1 MKFFPRSMSRVL
13 MAFAAMAGLGTAQAQ
28 ISVGLVG
35 PMSGPAAIYGT
46 EPLAGAR
53 FALDELVAAGNPVAR
68 QIKLIPADST
78 ANPGIAAQAA
88 ERMVSSDKVVAIIG
102 GMTSAETQA
111 MVEVTRKARVV
122 QLSPLAQD
130 NSLTQQKNEWFY
142 RIAQNADSFGMKAA
156 EWAADKLK
164 AKRVF
169 VLARN
174 DNYGQSNA
182 ESFIAGL
189 KAKGLQA
196 TGQASY
202 EPNAK
207 DFRPILQKVADAKPD
222 LVAIMGFYTDAGLIV
237 KQMNEMQIK
246 ANVYANT
253 APGLP
258 QFADIAGP
266 ASRGVYG
273 ALYYFAGSV
282 ASESGKKFVDAWTA
296 RHKRAPSQYEGMGYD
311 AMRVLVHALQTLP
324 DPAKATSD
332 QLRVAIGKVS
342 GYEGATGRITFQ
354 PTGDAERPLPIV
366 RLGDQGL
373 VLDTLVQ

>member
-1 MKFFPRSMSRVL
+1 MTL
-13 MAFAAMAGLGTAQAQ
+13 ALTAGAAAAHAQ
-28 ISVGLVG
+28 IPVGLVG

-53 FALDELVAAGNPVAR
+53 FALDELAAAGNAVAR

-130 NSLTQQKNEWFY
+130 NSLTQQKNEWFF

-156 EWAADKLK
+156 EWAVDKLQ

-202 EPNAK
+202 EPTAK

-246 ANVYANT
+246 ANIYANT

-282 ASESGKKFVDAWTA
+282 ASDSGKKFVDAWTA
-296 RHKRAPSQYEGMGYD
+296 KHKRAPSQYEGMGYD
-311 AMRVLVHALQTLP
+311 AIRVLVHALQSLP

-332 QLRVAIGKVS
+332 QLRAAIGKVS
-342 GYEGATGRITFQ
+342 GYEGATGRITFR

-366 RLGDQGL
+366 KLGDKGL
-373 VLDTLVQ
+373 ELDTLVQ

>member
-1 MKFFPRSMSRVL
+1 MKLFARSIARVL
-13 MAFAAMAGLGTAQAQ
+13 LGLAAAASLAAGAAE
-28 ISVGLVG
+28 IPIGLIG
-35 PMSGPAAIYGT
+35 PMSGPAAVYGT
-46 EPLAGAR
+46 EPLAGVR
-53 FALDELVAAGNPVAR
+53 FALEEMNAAGNPVAR
-68 QIKLIPADST
+68 QIKLIPADSA
-78 ANPGIAAQAA
+78 ANPGVAAQAA

-111 MVEVTRKARVV
+111 MIEVTRKANVV

-130 NSLTQQKNEWFY
+130 NALTQQKNPWFF

-156 EWAADKLK
+156 EWAADQLK

-182 ESFIAGL
+182 DSFIAGL
-189 KAKGLQA
+189 KTKGLQPV
-196 TGQASY
+196 GRASY
-202 EPNAK
+202 EPTAK

-237 KQMNEMQIK
+237 KQMGEMQIHT
-246 ANVYANT
+246 NIYANT

-258 QFADIAGP
+258 QFAEIAGP
-266 ASRGVYG
+266 AARGVYG

-282 ASESGKKFVDAWTA
+282 SSDAGKKFVESWKAKY
-296 RHKRAPSQYEGMGYD
+296 KRAPSQYEGMGYD
-311 AMRVLVHALQTLP
+311 AMRLIVHALQTLP

-332 QLRVAIGKVS
+332 QLRVALSKVR
-342 GYEGATGRITFQ
+342 GYEGATGRISFT

-366 RLGDQGL
+366 KLTAEGL
-373 VLDTLVQ
+373 VLDRLVQ